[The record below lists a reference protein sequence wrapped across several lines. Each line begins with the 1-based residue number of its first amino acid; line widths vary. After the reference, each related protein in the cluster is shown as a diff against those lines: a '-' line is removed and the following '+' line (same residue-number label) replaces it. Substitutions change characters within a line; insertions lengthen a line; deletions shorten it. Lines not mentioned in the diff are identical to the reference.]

1 MKTNLL
7 NEINDIRYMFGY
19 KPGKIISEQRTNDLI
34 LENEDADAEL
44 LGTACDKWNSLDEN
58 DKKTF
63 VSYTDGKTEG
73 NPFGMPLA
81 CQSINQEDSTNM
93 SPLSDWQKKLMNAL
107 ISDEYKN

>member
-7 NEINDIRYMFGY
+7 NEINDIRFMFGY
-19 KPGKIISEQRTNDLI
+19 RPGKVISEQKTNNLI
-34 LENEDADAEL
+34 LENEDADL
-44 LGTACDKWNSLDEN
+44 LKKACSKWNSLDEN
-58 DKKTF
+58 DQKTF
-63 VSYTDGKTEG
+63 VTYTDGKTEG